1 MRSRTSGIRSDADGS
16 KTIDKQYCGE
26 RIFIRLGKVSQDYAE
41 QRLAEEVAR
50 IKAKQSGARR
60 SRSFREAAHRYLTDC
75 EGKASIEAILI
86 HVEHLLPHI
95 GDLPLEQVHD
105 GTLAGFKAAER
116 ARGVSETTIK
126 RALEVARR
134 VLILSARKYRDE
146 HGRPFLDIPP
156 LIEMPD
162 TRSTARKP
170 YPITW
175 DEQSRLLR
183 HLPAHLQ
190 EMALFAVNTGC
201 REQEV
206 VQLRWRWEIRI
217 PELCTSVFL
226 IPCDF
231 GGRTAAS
238 GVKNREDRLVVLNE
252 VAKRVIEEC
261 RGRHPEFVFVW
272 RPSARSQWRPT
283 KFMNNTSWQK
293 GREAAWAE
301 WCQEMA
307 DSGFAGEP
315 PQGFRHLR
323 VHDLKHTFGRR
334 LRAGGVSLEDR
345 RPLLGHTS
353 GDITSHYSAAEIGPL
368 IAAANAVERT
378 RETPTLLRVNN
389 DNPRAKSESHAKVT
403 QRKNG
408 RP

>member
-1 MRSRTSGIRSDADGS
+1 MRSRTSGIRTDAAGS
-16 KTIDKQYCGE
+16 KTIDKQYSGE
-26 RIFIRLGKVSQDYAE
+26 RIFIRLGPVSQDDAE
-41 QRLAEEVAR
+41 QRLAEEIAR

-75 EGKASIEAILI
+75 AGKASIEAILI

-105 GTLAGFKAAER
+105 GTLEGFKAAER
-116 ARGVSETTIK
+116 ARGVSETTVK

-146 HGRPFLDIPP
+146 QGRPFLDVPP

-162 TRSTARKP
+162 IRGTARKA

-175 DEQSRLLR
+175 DEQTRLMR
-183 HLPAHLQ
+183 HLPQHLQ

-206 VQLRWRWEIRI
+206 VQLRWRWEIRV
-217 PELCTSVFL
+217 PEIGASVFL
-226 IPCDF
+226 IPHDF
-231 GGRTAAS
+231 GGRTPAS

-252 VAKRVIEEC
+252 TAARVIDGC

-272 RPSARSQWRPT
+272 RSSPRGQWRPT
-283 KFMNNTSWQK
+283 RLMNNTAWQK
-293 GREAAWAE
+293 AREAAWAE
-301 WCQEMA
+301 WAAEMA
-307 DSGFAGEP
+307 DSGFSGEP

-334 LRAGGVSLEDR
+334 LRAAGVSLEDR
-345 RPLLGHTS
+345 KPLLGHTS
-353 GDITSHYSAAEIGPL
+353 GDITSHYSSAELGPL

-389 DNPRAKSESHAKVT
+389 DATMQNPESHAKVT
-403 QRKNG
+403 QG
-408 RP
+408 RNRR